1 MSNRS
6 NLSQTDRV
14 LNELNKGK
22 TLTADQIARKFKAG
36 NPHEVIRKLREAG
49 EAIYTNLN
57 ASGIAN
63 YRLGTARKQH
73 IRTAYARRG
82 ARAFR

>member
-1 MSNRS
+1 MTNRKT
-6 NLSQTDRV
+6 QTEAV
-14 LNELNKGK
+14 LNELQKGK
-22 TLTADQIARKFKAG
+22 TLTARQIENKFNAG

-49 EAIYTNLN
+49 NPIYTNLAN
-57 ASGIAN
+57 GLAN

-82 ARAFR
+82 ANAFR